1 MQLDSQK
8 GSLPLVDGTGNKTAR
23 RLDIVDGTS
32 ARQLDIVDSSSA
44 RQLDIVDSSRT
55 RLQDSWTVRRV
66 VCPL

>member
-8 GSLPLVDGTGNKTAR
+8 GSLPLVDGMGNKTAR
-23 RLDIVDGTS
+23 QLDIVDGMS
-32 ARQLDIVDSSSA
+32 ARQLDIVDGMSA